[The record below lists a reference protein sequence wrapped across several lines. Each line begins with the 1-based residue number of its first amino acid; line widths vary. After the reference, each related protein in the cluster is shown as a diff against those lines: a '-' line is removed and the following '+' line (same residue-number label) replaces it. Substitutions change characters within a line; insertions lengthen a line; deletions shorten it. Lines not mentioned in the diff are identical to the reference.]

1 MDTNAKPPSLKART
15 IEAIQG
21 LLSPWLFLN
30 LSASFL
36 PAAITHILSTHSL
49 PAALHIIL
57 LSPSRFR
64 EAWFGQFWTVAGPQV
79 REGASP
85 RVVPLLDGRTSA
97 GQVTE
102 RPVHEGVGGVVLEI
116 GSGAGYWVDLFSERH
131 LYENPNQDSITTA
144 SSGNGEEKE
153 QLVKRE
159 NTARTKITH
168 VYGVEPNAS
177 HHEALR
183 RAVAAAGL
191 DDIYEIV
198 PVGIEDL
205 SSVSPTNG
213 RKKWDGSIEPGSID
227 CIVSVLCLCSIPDP
241 KRHIRELYELLRP
254 GGRWYIYE
262 HVRVK
267 YSWYIRLYQRLI
279 NIFWPR
285 FIGGCELMR
294 QTEETIRETGPW
306 SDIDVGQPVDEMWF
320 STVPHVLGVFTK

>member
-1 MDTNAKPPSLKART
+1 MDSPKPASLKDRT
-15 IEAIQG
+15 IQAIQG
-21 LLSPWLFLN
+21 LLDPWLFLK

-36 PAAITHILSTHSL
+36 PATITHIFRTHSL
-49 PAALHIIL
+49 PSALHIIF

-85 RVVPLLDGRTSA
+85 RVIPLLDGRTSG

-102 RPVHEGVGGVVLEI
+102 RLVHEGVGGVVLEI
-116 GSGAGYWVDLFSERH
+116 GSGAGYWVDLFSDRH
-131 LYENPNQDSITTA
+131 LYEKQEGSDEQK
-144 SSGNGEEKE
+144 G
-153 QLVKRE
+153 QLVKRAD
-159 NTARTKITH
+159 TARTKITH

-177 HHEALR
+177 HHAALR
-183 RAVAAAGL
+183 RAVSAAGL
-191 DDIYEIV
+191 EDIYEVV

-205 SSVSPTNG
+205 SSVSPANG
-213 RKKWDGSIEPGSID
+213 RKKWDGSIEPESVD

-294 QTEETIRETGPW
+294 QTEATIRETGPW
-306 SDIDVGQPVDEMWF
+306 SHIDVGQPIDEMWF
-320 STVPHVLGVFTK
+320 STVPHILGVFTK